1 MMIFAHLSP
10 RDLLN
15 VSGVT
20 RQWNRIA
27 LSSELWQAIY
37 PTQWARGCWSL
48 DYQSPDLEKDLK
60 SADSSLSSSMESLP
74 SSNGSA
80 ADDFVSTSKHEE
92 AIFRG
97 IATNLL
103 PKVGTSVSTLI
114 LSASRGIRNNHVRAM
129 LRQLP
134 NVRHVD
140 LSYTNVAAPAF
151 AGLSRHD
158 GCLRKL
164 EELNLSGCRLASDSL
179 LYQLSLCY
187 ERSGSTNKART
198 SHLSKLIL
206 SGCRLVTSVG
216 LVHMSVHQA
225 SLQELDLSGCFKVD
239 GQTLATFVTD
249 CPKLKPH
256 RLSYCNDIE
265 DGPYQDTANGCL
277 NLECEVR
284 FCCQNAKLRF

>member
-1 MMIFAHLSP
+1 MYLS
-10 RDLLN
+10 
-15 VSGVT
+15 
-20 RQWNRIA
+20 
-27 LSSELWQAIY
+27 
-37 PTQWARGCWSL
+37 C
-48 DYQSPDLEKDLK
+48 
-60 SADSSLSSSMESLP
+60 LP
-74 SSNGSA
+74 S
-80 ADDFVSTSKHEE
+80 
-92 AIFRG
+92 
-97 IATNLL
+97 
-103 PKVGTSVSTLI
+103 
-114 LSASRGIRNNHVRAM
+114 
-129 LRQLP
+129 Q
-134 NVRHVD
+134 
-140 LSYTNVAAPAF
+140 
-151 AGLSRHD
+151 HD